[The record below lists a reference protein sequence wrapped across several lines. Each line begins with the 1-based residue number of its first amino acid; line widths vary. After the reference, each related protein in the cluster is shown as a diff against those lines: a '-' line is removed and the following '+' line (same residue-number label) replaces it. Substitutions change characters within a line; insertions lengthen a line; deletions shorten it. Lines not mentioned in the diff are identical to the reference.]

1 MASSGRGM
9 TLAKVE
15 GLSIKVIGFNMIGI
29 KCNNRCSCCSCGNYL
44 TLRMLRQ
51 PLLQMG
57 RPMLLFRAG
66 PVGWLYICAGEPSE
80 ASQRWD

>member
-1 MASSGRGM
+1 MATSGRGM

-29 KCNNRCSCCSCGNYL
+29 KWNNRCSCCSYGN
-44 TLRMLRQ
+44 
-51 PLLQMG
+51 
-57 RPMLLFRAG
+57 FRAG

>member
-1 MASSGRGM
+1 MATSGRSM
-9 TLAKVE
+9 TL
-15 GLSIKVIGFNMIGI
+15 VIGFNMIGI

-57 RPMLLFRAG
+57 GPMLLFRAG
-66 PVGWLYICAGEPSE
+66 PVGWLYICVGEPSE
-80 ASQRWD
+80 ASRRWD